1 LNINKTKK
9 LNCLSFFLKG
19 LSPEWMAMIKEAGLG
34 KEDILKDPKQ
44 MIDVINTYNE
54 GIEVV
59 DNLPSQSQV

>member
-1 LNINKTKK
+1 
-9 LNCLSFFLKG
+9 
-19 LSPEWMAMIKEAGLG
+19 MIKEAGLG

-59 DNLPSQSQV
+59 DNLPSQSQVLKIIQ